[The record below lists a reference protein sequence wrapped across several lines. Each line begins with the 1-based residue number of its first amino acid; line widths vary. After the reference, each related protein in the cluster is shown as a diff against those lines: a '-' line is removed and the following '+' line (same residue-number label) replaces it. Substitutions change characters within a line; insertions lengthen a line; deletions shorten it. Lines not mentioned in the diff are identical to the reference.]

1 MKQITKAAELTAAV
15 EEAKKQGL
23 EIGLVPTMG
32 ALHEGHLS
40 LIERALKENDL
51 VVVSLFVNPIQF
63 NNKEDLE
70 KYPRTIEADLELI
83 ESLIARTDCR
93 AKELLAFTPT
103 IEEMYPADGGR
114 ATEGSKPAIPQE
126 VYHFGPIEE
135 VMEGPRRPGHF
146 SGVAVVVRRLFDLAQ
161 PKRAYF
167 GEKDYQQIAVIRNLL
182 EQIKY
187 PIELVPCPIVRA
199 DDGLALSSRNMRL
212 SPEARAMAP
221 AINATLEQAAE
232 MAEYEEVDDVKEWV
246 LDTLASWHEVNDCP
260 DGLQFEPEYFEIV
273 DAITLQPIAD
283 WDEAGE
289 LGAVG
294 CIAVWLDGVRLIDI
308 VKF

>member
-1 MKQITKAAELTAAV
+1 MKQVTKAADLTAAV
-15 EEAKKQGL
+15 EEAKKQHL
-23 EIGLVPTMG
+23 AIGLVPTMG

-40 LIERALKENDL
+40 LIERALKENDF

-83 ESLIARTDCR
+83 KSLELKIKNE
-93 AKELLAFTPT
+93 AKATQLLAFTPT
-103 IEEMYPADGGR
+103 VEEMYPQG
-114 ATEGSKPAIPQE
+114 EPKE

-161 PKRAYF
+161 PTRAYF

-187 PIELVPCPIVRA
+187 PIKLVPCPIVRA

-212 SPEARAMAP
+212 SPEARAVAP
-221 AINATLEQAAE
+221 TIYATLQQAVE
-232 MAEYEEVDDVKEWV
+232 MSEVEDIETVHDFVI
-246 LDTLASWHEVNDCP
+246 DTLSSFQEIN
-260 DGLQFEPEYFEIV
+260 GLAENLKFEPEYFEIV
-273 DAITLQPIAD
+273 DDTTLQPIAQWED
-283 WDEAGE
+283 AKGV
-289 LGAVG
+289 VG
-294 CIAVWLDGVRLIDI
+294 CIAVWLDGVRLIDM
-308 VKF
+308 VRFR

>member
-1 MKQITKAAELTAAV
+1 MKQISKAAELTAAV
-15 EEAKKQGL
+15 EKAKEQGL

-40 LIERALKENDL
+40 LIERAMRENDF

-63 NNKEDLE
+63 NNKEDLA
-70 KYPRTIEADLELI
+70 KYPRTVEADLK
-83 ESLIARTDCR
+83 LIASLPQQR
-93 AKELLAFTPT
+93 AQEVIAFTPSVD
-103 IEEMYPADGGR
+103 EMYPQGEP
-114 ATEGSKPAIPQE
+114 TE
-126 VYHFGPIEE
+126 VYHFGPVEE

-161 PKRAYF
+161 PRRAYF
-167 GEKDYQQIAVIRNLL
+167 GEKDYQQIAVIRALL
-182 EQIKY
+182 DQIKY

-212 SPEARAMAP
+212 SPAARAMAP

-232 MAEYEEVDDVKEWV
+232 MAEYEDVDDVKEWV
-246 LDTLASWHEVNDCP
+246 LDTLASFHEVTPQP
-260 DGLQFEPEYFEIV
+260 DGLRFEPEYFEVV
-273 DAITLQPIAD
+273 DAITLQPIEN
-283 WDEAGE
+283 WDDAGE
-289 LGAVG
+289 HGAVG

>member
-1 MKQITKAAELTAAV
+1 MKQIEKAAELQSLVA
-15 EEAKKQGL
+15 EARNKGM

-63 NNKEDLE
+63 NNKEDLV

-83 ESLIARTDCR
+83 KNLELRIKNSCSDN
-93 AKELLAFTPT
+93 LLAFTPSVA
-103 IEEMYPADGGR
+103 EMYPDGEP
-114 ATEGSKPAIPQE
+114 TEI
-126 VYHFGPIEE
+126 VYHFGPVED

-146 SGVAVVVRRLFDLAQ
+146 NGVAVVVRRLFDLSQ
-161 PKRAYF
+161 PTRAYF
-167 GEKDYQQIAVIRNLL
+167 GEKDYQQIAIIRALL

-199 DDGLALSSRNMRL
+199 DDGLALSSRNKRL
-212 SPEARAMAP
+212 SPAARQMAP

-246 LDTLASWHEVNDCP
+246 LDTLASWHEVNECGE
-260 DGLQFEPEYFEIV
+260 GLKFEPEYFEIV
-273 DAITLQPIAD
+273 DASTLQPIAD
-283 WDEAGE
+283 WDEAGD

>member
-1 MKQITKAAELTAAV
+1 MKQVTKAAELTAAV

-40 LIERALKENDL
+40 LIERALKENDV

-70 KYPRTIEADLELI
+70 KYPRTIDADLKLI
-83 ESLIARTDCR
+83 EGLIARTEGR

-103 IEEMYPADGGR
+103 VDEMYPDG
-114 ATEGSKPAIPQE
+114 EPKE
-126 VYHFGPIEE
+126 VYHFGPVEE

-167 GEKDYQQIAVIRNLL
+167 GEKDYQQIAVIRALL
-182 EQIKY
+182 AQIKY

-212 SPEARAMAP
+212 SPAARQMAP

-232 MAEYEEVDDVKEWV
+232 MSEYEEVDDVKEWV
-246 LDTLASWHEVNDCP
+246 LDTLASWHEVNGSP
-260 DGLQFEPEYFEIV
+260 DGLRFEPEYFEIV

-283 WDEAGE
+283 WSEAGE
-289 LGAVG
+289 EGAVG